1 MSAITATNV
10 YQESAGSM
18 KAHICTF
25 AIGAAPGD
33 TYVSSIPNIMF
44 SVAQGQ
50 TGTQTGT
57 CVSSTFDNTN
67 SVITFG
73 GGVSAT
79 MPAFTLLVLS
89 KSG

>member
-1 MSAITATNV
+1 MSVITATNV

-44 SVAQGQ
+44 AVAQGQ

-57 CVSSTFDNTN
+57 CVSCTFGTD

-73 GGVSAT
+73 GGVSVT
-79 MPAFTLLVLS
+79 MPAFTLMVLS
-89 KSG
+89 KSA